1 MNSDKNESFLE
12 EYDDD
17 VIVRPEPPLS
27 AYDYQ
32 VDNYYPSAPVLPT
45 HTSNLPS
52 TEKLATTAQLRAANF
67 RGGLAQEEE
76 FGDVARGQRER
87 GAIQNH
93 TDRNVKVANAKA
105 ARKAW
110 RGDEGLTVDE
120 GIHNLNNLKESENR
134 QVEDDDDVV
143 PYGCT
148 QRRKVGK
155 GGYEVKEYDTAEY
168 DTTQYDVAEYKSVYD

>member
-1 MNSDKNESFLE
+1 MAVAASVTASLPPPPARSSATASSSRNSRTSSNIHYQSQKSLNSEKNESFVE

-27 AYDYQ
+27 AHDYQ

-45 HTSNLPS
+45 HTSHLPS
-52 TEKLATTAQLRAANF
+52 AERLATTAQLRAANF

-93 TDRNVKVANAKA
+93 T
-105 ARKAW
+105 
-110 RGDEGLTVDE
+110 
-120 GIHNLNNLKESENR
+120 
-134 QVEDDDDVV
+134 
-143 PYGCT
+143 
-148 QRRKVGK
+148 
-155 GGYEVKEYDTAEY
+155 
-168 DTTQYDVAEYKSVYD
+168 

>member
-12 EYDDD
+12 DYDDD

-32 VDNYYPSAPVLPT
+32 VDNYYPLAPVLPT
-45 HTSNLPS
+45 HTSYLPS
-52 TEKLATTAQLRAANF
+52 TKRLTTTAQLRAANF

-93 TDRNVKVANAKA
+93 TDRNVNVANAKA
-105 ARKAW
+105 TRKAW

-120 GIHNLNNLKESENR
+120 GIPNLNNLKESENR
-134 QVEDDDDVV
+134 QVEEERLARE
-143 PYGCT
+143 GM
-148 QRRKVGK
+148 R
-155 GGYEVKEYDTAEY
+155 
-168 DTTQYDVAEYKSVYD
+168 